1 MGFGEVYKTTWW
13 GLPQKDGWGGI
24 YYQFHNT
31 NVIENLLANTKAR
44 STYYENVAGTI
55 NILTALQNCEI

>member
-1 MGFGEVYKTTWW
+1 MVSIQLKM
-13 GLPQKDGWGGI
+13 DGVVFI
-24 YYQFHNT
+24 IIMHI
-31 NVIENLLANTKAR
+31 VIENLLANTKAR